1 MMNNLEFNR
10 YIDFVNKVSDDMSY
24 SDSIRHLLYVIVP
37 AFIIKYGMKNE
48 NLILNC
54 FRNTTIYLSDNM
66 PNDNVN
72 AYFYR
77 KIIKSESY
85 YSKKFVVIRKNDLT
99 KYITFIDSIIHEFNH
114 AINSSLNEI
123 LIKDEYILLRTG
135 LSHIKYD
142 LSCNPILKDKSF
154 VLEEVINTKQTIDV
168 INIIS
173 DMASYNIEN
182 IEIRNL
188 IMAINSEIK
197 NIDYSSDAYYIETTI
212 AKPLLENKTFF
223 STIQTFRLKGEE
235 SGIGDWFDSIT
246 GNVGDY
252 SSLVGLFWDI
262 YELGLSFSKG
272 GIFNFFIIRKIR
284 KKRSRIEEIISLFNN
299 NCFYK

>member
-37 AFIIKYGMKNE
+37 AFIIKYGMQNE

-85 YSKKFVVIRKNDLT
+85 YSKKFVIIRKNDLT

-123 LIKDEYILLRTG
+123 LINDEYILLRTG

-252 SSLVGLFWDI
+252 SSLVDLFWDI
-262 YELGLSFSKG
+262 YKLGLSFSKG

>member
-37 AFIIKYGMKNE
+37 AFIIKYGMQNE

-123 LIKDEYILLRTG
+123 LINDEYILLRTG

-252 SSLVGLFWDI
+252 SSLVDLFWDI
-262 YELGLSFSKG
+262 YKLGLSFSKG